1 MPISDC
7 AAMLQVATKTMG
19 SAAEPAGEYR
29 VDQKCCSI
37 PSNGNILFGS
47 GIQCICSIPSNGNI
61 LFGSGKQWIYFV
73 CLDCKFCPLLIP
85 LNVLGP
91 GEESTPSVLDKFFF
105 SLFDHHWNCQLI
117 CIAHRFARTLS
128 LKQTIIGIRTG
139 VPSVSDKQNFN

>member
-1 MPISDC
+1 MPISDR
-7 AAMLQVATKTMG
+7 AALLQVATKPMG
-19 SAAEPAGEYR
+19 SAAEPAGEYK

-37 PSNGNILFGS
+37 PSNGNILFGY
-47 GIQCICSIPSNGNI
+47 
-61 LFGSGKQWIYFV
+61 GKQWIYFV